1 VCFYFLY
8 NILLWNIFHSKNE
21 RDYDYNFFV
30 GRHVKFLV
38 LLTEWNFNFIDSI
51 SKNPHISNFMKIRP
65 VGAELI
71 LRTDRHDEANN
82 RFRNF
87 ANAPKN
93 QSVNVV

>member
-1 VCFYFLY
+1 
-8 NILLWNIFHSKNE
+8 
-21 RDYDYNFFV
+21 
-30 GRHVKFLV
+30 
-38 LLTEWNFNFIDSI
+38 
-51 SKNPHISNFMKIRP
+51 MKIRP